1 MAVWVRFPELPIEFY
16 DATVLIQIGSAIGHV
31 LRIDSF
37 TSSGIRGS
45 YARLCIQVNLDKP
58 LINTMEVGRLKQKVM
73 YERKSSLCFYCGRL
87 GHKHESCCYR
97 IQPKVKD
104 AESEQAITNPLRKTK
119 WRMLKGTTSH

>member
-16 DATVLIQIGSAIGHV
+16 DATVLKQIGSAIGHV

-37 TSSGIRGS
+37 TASSIRGS

-73 YERKSSLCFYCGRL
+73 YERISSLCFYCGRL
-87 GHKHESCCYR
+87 GHKHESCCYW

-119 WRMLKGTTSH
+119 